1 MDVTPAEWRSPPRLR
16 RSERPP
22 CPSSDASSGPAGSR
36 RRTRWSSPTTWS
48 IGLTAAGVPLPA
60 AVDAALRRNLEA
72 ERRAAEAEMRGEKIP
87 FWLRREGGGSGEME
101 DALRDRIAQRRGAE
115 EDR

>member
-1 MDVTPAEWRSPPRLR
+1 VVIADDLV
-16 RSERPP
+16 
-22 CPSSDASSGPAGSR
+22 AS
-36 RRTRWSSPTTWS
+36 
-48 IGLTAAGVPLPA
+48 LAAGGTPLAA
-60 AVDAALRRNLEA
+60 AVDAALRRHLEA

-101 DALRDRIAQRRGAE
+101 DALRDRIAQRRAGE

>member
-1 MDVTPAEWRSPPRLR
+1 MSFFGRLF
-16 RSERPP
+16 
-22 CPSSDASSGPAGSR
+22 G
-36 RRTRWSSPTTWS
+36 SSPAPAPAHTV
-48 IGLTAAGVPLPA
+48 IIADDLADRLTAAGAPLHA
-60 AVDAALRRNLEA
+60 AVDAALRHHLEA

-101 DALRDRIAQRRGAE
+101 DALRDRIAQRRGGE

>member
-1 MDVTPAEWRSPPRLR
+1 VSFFGRLF
-16 RSERPP
+16 
-22 CPSSDASSGPAGSR
+22 G
-36 RRTRWSSPTTWS
+36 SSPAPTPPNTV
-48 IGLTAAGVPLPA
+48 IVADDLVNRLTASGTPLGE
-60 AVDAALRRNLEA
+60 AVDAALRRQLDS

-101 DALRDRIAQRRGAE
+101 DALRDRIAQRRGGE

>member
-1 MDVTPAEWRSPPRLR
+1 MSFFGRLFGSSPAPTPANTVIVADDLVNR
-16 RSERPP
+16 
-22 CPSSDASSGPAGSR
+22 
-36 RRTRWSSPTTWS
+36 
-48 IGLTAAGVPLPA
+48 LTASGTPLGE
-60 AVDAALRRNLEA
+60 AVDAALRRQLDS

-101 DALRDRIAQRRGAE
+101 DALRDRIAQRRGGE

>member
-1 MDVTPAEWRSPPRLR
+1 VSFFGRLFG
-16 RSERPP
+16 
-22 CPSSDASSGPAGSR
+22 SGPPPSR
-36 RRTRWSSPTTWS
+36 PANTAVIADDLIP
-48 IGLTAAGVPLPA
+48 GLTAGGKPLDA
-60 AVDAALRRNLEA
+60 AVDAALRRHLEA
-72 ERRAAEAEMRGEKIP
+72 ERRAAEAEQRGEKIP

>member
-1 MDVTPAEWRSPPRLR
+1 VSFFGRLF
-16 RSERPP
+16 
-22 CPSSDASSGPAGSR
+22 G
-36 RRTRWSSPTTWS
+36 SSPAPAPAANTVV
-48 IGLTAAGVPLPA
+48 IADDLAARLTAPGVQLEA
-60 AVDAALRRNLEA
+60 AVDAALRRHLES

-101 DALRDRIAQRRGAE
+101 DALRDRIAQRRGGE

>member
-1 MDVTPAEWRSPPRLR
+1 VSFFGRLF
-16 RSERPP
+16 
-22 CPSSDASSGPAGSR
+22 G
-36 RRTRWSSPTTWS
+36 SSPAPAPANTV
-48 IGLTAAGVPLPA
+48 IIADDLAVRLTAAGVPLPA
-60 AVDAALRRNLEA
+60 AVDAALRHHLEA

-101 DALRDRIAQRRGAE
+101 DALRDRIAQRRGGE